1 MGSIPGQGSHMLHS
15 MAKSQTNKR
24 QKTSQVSG
32 SPPPPPPGDT
42 EQRLDISGCHD
53 SGKVLLASSGWRPGK
68 QTNTPGHPAKQHR
81 ECSGPNA
88 QSALAGSPWLDGH
101 VIKVRTEPERAD
113 SPALAASHPRRAPRP
128 PRSNS
133 LFALS
138 GFALGTSAKCVYNIS
153 PPW

>member
-1 MGSIPGQGSHMLHS
+1 MTWSGIPHAAQHGQKPNKQK
-15 MAKSQTNKR
+15 AKNK
-24 QKTSQVSG
+24 SG
-32 SPPPPPPGDT
+32 EWEPPTPPPGDT